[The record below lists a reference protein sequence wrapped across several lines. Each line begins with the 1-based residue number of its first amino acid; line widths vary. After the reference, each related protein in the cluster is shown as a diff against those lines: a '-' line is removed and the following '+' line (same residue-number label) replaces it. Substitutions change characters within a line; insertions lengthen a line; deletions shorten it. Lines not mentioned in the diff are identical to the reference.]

1 MTFLILVGFSIF
13 VASRDITNNKLVSYL
28 LPILGI
34 GILVTSNLYWIAL
47 FYIHTNLDTGLSLF
61 LVVIALYFA
70 IRQMNDAWFGVA
82 AIFMILLGLTRS
94 ENVILAA
101 LVIILTVSTFDIS
114 HRKLLWTFLP
124 YLIIQIVWNMAIIY
138 INQLYFQI

>member
-1 MTFLILVGFSIF
+1 M
-13 VASRDITNNKLVSYL
+13 
-28 LPILGI
+28 
-34 GILVTSNLYWIAL
+34 TSNLYWIAL

-70 IRQMNDAWFGVA
+70 IRQKNDAWFGVA

-138 INQLYFQI
+138 INPIVFSKFDECISIASGNNSLDCVDRLLAHFGKNLV